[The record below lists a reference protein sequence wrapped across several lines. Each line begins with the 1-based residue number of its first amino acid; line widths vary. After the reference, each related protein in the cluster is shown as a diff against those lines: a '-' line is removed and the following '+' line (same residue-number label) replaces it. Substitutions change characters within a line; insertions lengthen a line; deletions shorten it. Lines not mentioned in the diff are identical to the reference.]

1 MGDQGYLQ
9 KQRISEKQ
17 MIGKD
22 RKREK
27 ERKRER
33 EKKEIP
39 NPSNKYYPLVFVN

>member
-1 MGDQGYLQ
+1 MGDQGYYLQ

-39 NPSNKYYPLVFVN
+39 NPSNKYYPRLR